1 MEYGAII
8 LGVVV
13 VVIGIVML
21 VRGKKQS
28 TLKIASADESIQ
40 EMRYLKPTKI
50 KDAVEILTEL
60 GETAPG
66 YKHFVELI
74 GTTGSDNPAVGPFS
88 GKQVAFYD
96 ATCYEIVATEG
107 MGTEENVA
115 SHERS
120 TEQFFITDGSCDAK
134 VYIDLASFGSDVKL
148 VSMYDRIEDPNSD
161 ISQRLY
167 TGSRRT
173 SSGARFCVAEQP
185 SWTSAFVQM
194 VNSLSTKAYVALM
207 NLMPKGPMPAF
218 ALAGVGGGSS
228 DDDDLGSNVM
238 FAQRPPAGFGGGRR
252 PTGGFGGGRPPQ
264 GFGGG
269 GFGVPRGGSD
279 PLTGM
284 LLGMALSGI
293 LQQAANHEN
302 VSYDRFR
309 GYHLVENGI
318 PLNYQVY
325 MIGELREAGGRLI
338 LSKATGDKADV
349 CYFSTRPEDE
359 VIADRRAKA
368 ALNNKGCAVGLII
381 LGVFM
386 AAFGIFS
393 LVSYNYWWF

>member
-8 LGVVV
+8 LGIIV

-28 TLKIASADESIQ
+28 TSRIASADESIQ
-40 EMRYLKPTKI
+40 EMRYMKPTKI
-50 KDAVEILTEL
+50 KDAIEILTEL

-66 YKHFVELI
+66 YKHYVELI

-120 TEQFFITDGSCDAK
+120 VDQFYITDGSCDAK
-134 VYIDLASFGSDVKL
+134 VYIDLASFGGEVKL
-148 VSMYDRIEDPNSD
+148 LSMYDRIEDPNSD

-167 TGSRRT
+167 TGSRRG
-173 SSGARFCVAEQP
+173 SSGALFCVAEQP
-185 SWTSAFVQM
+185 SWTSSFVQM
-194 VNSLSTKAYVALM
+194 VNSLSNRAYVALM
-207 NLMPKGPMPAF
+207 SIMPKAPAPAL
-218 ALAGVGGGSS
+218 ALAGIGGGNI
-228 DDDDLGSNVM
+228 DDDELGSNVM

-264 GFGGG
+264 GFGG
-269 GFGVPRGGSD
+269 FGVPRGGSD

-302 VSYDRFR
+302 VSFDRFR
-309 GYHLVENGI
+309 GYHLVEIGI
-318 PLNYQVY
+318 PLNYQVF
-325 MIGELREAGGRLI
+325 MIGELREVGGRFI
-338 LSKATGDKADV
+338 LSKATGDKADAS
-349 CYFSTRPEDE
+349 YFSTRPEEE
-359 VIADRRAKA
+359 VIADKRAKA
-368 ALNNKGCAVGLII
+368 AMNNRGCAVGLIVFGI
-381 LGVFM
+381 LL
-386 AAFGIFS
+386 AAFGLYT
-393 LVSYNYWWF
+393 LVSTPYYWGW